1 MFKSILISSA
11 KSSGFGMLGGLV
23 FGGTAYLCGVV
34 NIYILFGISIL
45 GGAVFAHLYDKHQ
58 KSL

>member
-23 FGGTAYLCGVV
+23 FGGTAYLCGV
-34 NIYILFGISIL
+34 
-45 GGAVFAHLYDKHQ
+45 
-58 KSL
+58 